1 MISPQITRVWFQ
13 SSPHCLDP
21 VQEDNLVSVSIQWKS
36 MRSSVVLE
44 PTDFHCTVF
53 YCTVFQRKSYK
64 FGTTWGWEWWQIHY
78 QLNFPFKNTLIW
90 SSGLVSTGG
99 FIFLHT
105 ASRLLWTEKPSPHTQ
120 FVSSNVCT
128 QCTTKLKTSG
138 ICLGLTHCAFL
149 NQSSSQLRKG
159 KSQIHS
165 PSYDKP
171 ISCTSQQSLNN
182 RKAHC
187 RVRL

>member
-1 MISPQITRVWFQ
+1 MEVNEVKRSFGAYWLLLYSVLLYCVPKKVIQIWNDMRVR
-13 SSPHCLDP
+13 
-21 VQEDNLVSVSIQWKS
+21 
-36 MRSSVVLE
+36 MM
-44 PTDFHCTVF
+44 TDF
-53 YCTVFQRKSYK
+53 
-64 FGTTWGWEWWQIHY
+64 HY

-105 ASRLLWTEKPSPHTQ
+105 ASRLLWTEKPSPHTP

-128 QCTTKLKTSG
+128 QYTTKLKTSG